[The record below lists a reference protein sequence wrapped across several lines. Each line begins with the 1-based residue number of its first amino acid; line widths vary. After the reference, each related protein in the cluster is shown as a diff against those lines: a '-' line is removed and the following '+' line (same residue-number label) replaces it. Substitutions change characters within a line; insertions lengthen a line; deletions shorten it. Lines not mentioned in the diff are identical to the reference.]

1 MKIENIWTFF
11 DFQKWLHILHY
22 CSHSCQNHISRLIW
36 KITKIKNYSKTAKRV
51 RNHLFFKFEEK
62 KNIHSFFKLCCYET
76 KLLLYYENYVIVLFY
91 KSSLVFNYYQYH
103 AMSSDPSFSHSRSS
117 LFFLCIF
124 FFKNDCS
131 LVGECYTGTNLYF
144 PTPSVI

>member
-62 KNIHSFFKLCCYET
+62 KIFTLFSNCVVMKQNSYSIMKIMLLCCFISRV
-76 KLLLYYENYVIVLFY
+76 LYSTTINTMQCHQTLRSVTQGLHCFFCVYFSLRMIVHWWVNVILAQIY
-91 KSSLVFNYYQYH
+91 
-103 AMSSDPSFSHSRSS
+103 
-117 LFFLCIF
+117 I
-124 FFKNDCS
+124 
-131 LVGECYTGTNLYF
+131 F